1 MPPLNPAVLQMLA
14 SLGGPGGPGGPGGMP
29 SMGGPPQGGMP
40 MMGGGPPGMPA
51 GPAGGDPLGQ
61 IGQEGMDALDGLVN
75 GAPNG
80 ELRTE
85 RAREGLDV
93 VHKIILALLPIV
105 GAENMELSKQL
116 HVIGRQ
122 VADVRINLS
131 KENEAGVPPEAMIS
145 GVRGTGLPGAR

>member
-1 MPPLNPAVLQMLA
+1 
-14 SLGGPGGPGGPGGMP
+14 
-29 SMGGPPQGGMP
+29 MGGPMA
-40 MMGGGPPGMPA
+40 GPGPMPA
-51 GPAGGDPLGQ
+51 GPMGPPGGAMPPSGGMGSL
-61 IGQEGMDALDGLVN
+61 GQEGMDALDGLVN
-75 GAPNG
+75 SQPSG

-116 HVIGRQ
+116 HTIGRQ

-131 KENEAGVPPEAMIS
+131 KTNEAGIPPEAMLQGIQ
-145 GVRGTGLPGAR
+145 GTGLPGR

>member
-1 MPPLNPAVLQMLA
+1 MPPLNPAIMQMLA

-29 SMGGPPQGGMP
+29 PDGGMPMGGPP
-40 MMGGGPPGMPA
+40 PGVPA
-51 GPAGGDPLGQ
+51 GPAGGAPPLAGMGQ

-75 GAPNG
+75 GPQNG

-93 VHKIILALLPIV
+93 VHKIILALLPVV

-116 HVIGRQ
+116 HTIGRQ

-131 KENEAGVPPEAMIS
+131 KENEAGVPPESMI
-145 GVRGTGLPGAR
+145 GGIQGTGLPGGRY